1 VAARQE
7 SDEKES
13 SEDEGPV
20 LSVKESDEDDEM
32 MEAVLAE
39 LQRSPAPEPVEESP
53 SAHVVVQEPRE
64 PPKSS
69 SPADMGL
76 PLVILN
82 IGSEIDDL
90 LDRLE
95 AKGTTEEEAE
105 GIRAELRS
113 FGQGWMEPVL
123 GRFPGRTTEV
133 ADLTT
138 GELPAASGH
147 GSLLRFVVE
156 QGTVIAR
163 SLLERTSHPDPEVRV
178 WLVLTLAE
186 IGGKEAREAVCQA
199 LFDFDARVRLA
210 ARLVLRSVVGLRAWA
225 NGVRS
230 LVRRAAAEEDQPE
243 RRVLAVQALG
253 EIREVSSVPILMDAL
268 GADDPDIRQ
277 AAEEG
282 LRSVT
287 RHSFGGDPDAWQA
300 WWEKNYR
307 RARYDWLVDAL
318 ARGDEAQREAAHRE
332 LIEIVGEDL
341 GYDANASEDAR
352 TEALKAYRKWWDDEA
367 RRASKRKRKARET

>member
-1 VAARQE
+1 M
-7 SDEKES
+7 
-13 SEDEGPV
+13 EDEAPV
-20 LSVKESDEDDEM
+20 LSVRESDEDDEM

-64 PPKSS
+64 PPKSR

-82 IGSEIDDL
+82 IGREIDDL

-113 FGQGWMEPVL
+113 FGQGWMDPVL
-123 GRFPGRTTEV
+123 GRFPGRTTEDP
-133 ADLTT
+133 DLTK
-138 GELPAASGH
+138 GELPAVSRH
-147 GSLLRFVVE
+147 GALLRFVVE
-156 QGTVIAR
+156 QGTVVAR
-163 SLLERTSHPDPEVRV
+163 SLLERMSHPDPEVRV
-178 WLVLTLAE
+178 WVVLTLAE
-186 IGGKEAREAVCQA
+186 IGGKEAREAVSLA
-199 LFDFDARVRLA
+199 LFDFDGRVRSA
-210 ARLVLRSVVGLRAWA
+210 ARLVLRAVVGLRAWA

-230 LVRRAAAEEDQPE
+230 LIRRAAAEEDQPE

-253 EIREVSSVPILMDAL
+253 EIREVSSVPILMEAL
-268 GADDPDIRQ
+268 EANDPDIKQ

-287 RHSFGGDPDAWQA
+287 RHSLGDSAEAWQT
-300 WWEKNYR
+300 WWEKNSR

-318 ARGDEAQREAAHRE
+318 AREDEAQREAAHRE
-332 LIEIVGEDL
+332 LVEIVGEDL
-341 GYDANASEDAR
+341 GYDANASEEKR
-352 TEALKAYRKWWDDEA
+352 NEALKAYRKWWDDEE
-367 RRASKRKRKARET
+367 RRASKRKRKTRET

>member
-1 VAARQE
+1 
-7 SDEKES
+7 
-13 SEDEGPV
+13 
-20 LSVKESDEDDEM
+20 M

-64 PPKSS
+64 PPKSQ

-105 GIRAELRS
+105 EVRAELRS
-113 FGQGWMEPVL
+113 FGQGWIEPVL

-138 GELPAASGH
+138 GELPAVSGY
-147 GSLLRFVVE
+147 GALLRFVVE

-186 IGGKEAREAVCQA
+186 IGGKEGREAVSQA
-199 LFDFDARVRLA
+199 LFDFDGRVRLA

-287 RHSFGGDPDAWQA
+287 RHSLGEDPDAWQT
-300 WWEKNYR
+300 WWEKNFR

-318 ARGDEAQREAAHRE
+318 ARDDEAQREAAHRE

-352 TEALKAYRKWWDDEA
+352 SEALKAYRKWWDDEE